1 MSPFK
6 LPSCSAPDFYDISV
20 PLCSAPSWPGDRPFS
35 LEWQSGHLDE
45 KDGPG
50 NGCLLSALSLS
61 SHAATHLDFPCHVLS
76 GGRRQDDYSVQRF
89 ILPAWVV
96 DARGEEGA
104 VSASALREGLP
115 GGRAPPGE
123 AILFKTA
130 NSAMRLTSRTSF
142 TADYVSLSQEAA
154 RICAAAKAGL
164 VGIDCLSVD
173 GYESAL
179 PVHRILLNSDVLILE
194 GIDLSAV
201 PAGRYT
207 LICLPLSLG
216 GAEASPVRAVLVRQL
231 PPR

>member
-1 MSPFK
+1 MVTESDIEHIAELADIGISRDEVPEFTRQFNAI
-6 LPSCSAPDFYDISV
+6 LEYFEILDTVEGESAPAGGITNAFRDDE
-20 PLCSAPSWPGDRPFS
+20 PRP
-35 LEWQSGHLDE
+35 
-45 KDGPG
+45 
-50 NGCLLSALSLS
+50 C
-61 SHAATHLDFPCHVLS
+61 
-76 GGRRQDDYSVQRF
+76 
-89 ILPAWVV
+89 
-96 DARGEEGA
+96 
-104 VSASALREGLP
+104 
-115 GGRAPPGE
+115 
-123 AILFKTA
+123 
-130 NSAMRLTSRTSF
+130 
-142 TADYVSLSQEAA
+142 LSQEAA